1 MRERTQRGFTLI
13 ELLVVIAIIGILV
26 SLLAP
31 ALGNAK
37 SRAKQIQCSNN
48 LKQIGV
54 ATVMYV
60 QDNGGLFQYNAPL
73 SAGSNLVTWASLLGT
88 NQSLRPFDL
97 FVCPD
102 YAPKRFTNWV
112 RTYGVRLDPPT
123 NYTKGSFRELLQIDS
138 IPNPLDYL
146 HVADT
151 TSRGRSGLGAPHA
164 QQYYY
169 FQAKNEK
176 EVHARHNQ
184 RANGLFV
191 DGHVESCLRKRLE
204 ALGITGLFERD
215 TVPGYF

>member
-1 MRERTQRGFTLI
+1 MNERSQRGFTLI
-13 ELLVVIAIIGILV
+13 ELLVVIAIIGLLA

-37 SRAKQIQCSNN
+37 SRAKQLQCLNN

-54 ATVMYV
+54 ATVMYL
-60 QDNGGLFQYNAPL
+60 QDNAGLIQYNVPL
-73 SAGSNLVTWASLLGT
+73 SMGTNRATWASLLST
-88 NQSLRPFDL
+88 NQNLRPFDL

-112 RTYGVRLDPPT
+112 CTYGVRLDPPT
-123 NYTKGSFRELLQIDS
+123 NCTKGADREFLQTDS
-138 IPNPLDYL
+138 ISNPLDYL

-151 TSRGRSGLGAPHA
+151 TSRGRDGFGAR
-164 QQYYY
+164 QYYF
-169 FQAKNEK
+169 FQVKNEK

-184 RANGLFV
+184 KANGLFV
-191 DGHVESCLRKRLE
+191 DGHVESCARKRLE
-204 ALGITGLFERD
+204 ALGITALYERD